1 MAIRALVLQLI
12 SILRTSVTAR
22 APFRLFLAGF
32 ERIKDM
38 DVRYMKQTYPFEAL
52 TVKNDRQLQVSELKN
67 KIDSK

>member
-1 MAIRALVLQLI
+1 M
-12 SILRTSVTAR
+12 TAR

-52 TVKNDRQLQVSELKN
+52 TVKNDRQAN
-67 KIDSK
+67 G